1 MQRGNME
8 MDFENIVFE
17 VKDRVGRITI
27 NKPPSNVIDIK
38 TLHEMI
44 EAMEEVRKSEEI
56 KVLILSGAGDKA
68 FSTGV
73 SVPDHLPDKVDQA
86 IPTFGNLF
94 RTMMSLEQP
103 TIAVVKGYC
112 LGGGCEVAC
121 FCDIVIAAEGSKFG
135 QPEIKLA
142 VYAPL
147 AIPAFPRIMGRKKAF
162 EFLLTGDTI
171 DATEAQ
177 RLGLVNMVVPQAELE
192 EAVAKFVAK
201 LTAHSLVAIKASKRA
216 LYAGY
221 DLPFAEALRISE
233 DIYLN
238 VIAKS
243 RDGVEGLRAFLEK
256 RKPVWSDE

>member
-1 MQRGNME
+1 

-17 VKDRVGRITI
+17 VKDRVGKITI
-27 NKPPSNVIDIK
+27 NRPPANVIDIE

-44 EAMEEVRKSEEI
+44 AAIEEVKKSKEI
-56 KVLILSGAGDKA
+56 KVLILSGAGEKA

-73 SVPDHLPDKVDQA
+73 SVPEHLPDKVDEA

-94 RTMMSLEQP
+94 RTMLSLEQP

-121 FCDIVIAAEGSKFG
+121 FCDMVIAAEGAQFG

-142 VYAPL
+142 VYPPL
-147 AIPAFPRIMGRKKAF
+147 AIPAFPRIMGQKKAF

-171 DATEAQ
+171 DAKEAQ
-177 RLGLVNMVVPQAELE
+177 RVGLVNMVVPEAELE
-192 EAVAKFVAK
+192 EAVDKFVAK
-201 LTAHSLVAIKASKRA
+201 LTVHSLVALKASKRA

-221 DLPFAEALRISE
+221 DLPLAEALKISE

-243 RDGVEGLRAFLEK
+243 KDGVEGLRAFLEK
-256 RKPVWSDE
+256 RKPVWRDE